1 MNRFVLKNTFIKI
14 YISLF
19 NKYFYKNKQSKLCFE
34 DCVAVLNIIY
44 FLYRGSIN
52 IIPIDDPAW
61 KHLKL
66 EHNIAT
72 SSTKGSKCLT
82 SYIFHFKCRKTIK
95 ANQSAI

>member
-44 FLYRGSIN
+44 FLYGGSRYGFSCKTLCLHKN
-52 IIPIDDPAW
+52 QEMEMDDW
-61 KHLKL
+61 M
-66 EHNIAT
+66 
-72 SSTKGSKCLT
+72 
-82 SYIFHFKCRKTIK
+82 R
-95 ANQSAI
+95 Q